1 MGRTATLPRSP
12 LRGLGPDPR
21 QLSLVKDPDPR
32 PFLKWVGGKTQLL
45 EQLQPLL
52 PPTFRRYFEP
62 FVGGAALFFDL
73 RAKERLNAEIT
84 LSDVNAELVDAYVA
98 IRDQVDDVIAVLRD
112 HKYESD
118 YYYEVRKLDRSKLTL
133 PQRAARTVFLNKTG
147 YNGLYRV
154 NRSGQFNVPFGRFT
168 NPAFCDVEN
177 LRACSRALRGV
188 DITCAD
194 FEAVLENARKGDFVY
209 FDPPY
214 VPLSPTS
221 DFTAYIPGGFGEGE
235 QRKLAKVF
243 GKLAKRGVYAML
255 SNSDTPFV
263 RELYKDF
270 DIETVYA
277 ARSVNSNAARRG
289 KLPEVVVRTYDGK
302 KAAARAAAKSS
313 K

>member
-1 MGRTATLPRSP
+1 MGRTATLSAPR
-12 LRGLGPDPR
+12 PDPR
-21 QLSLVKDPDPR
+21 QLSLVTDPDPR

-52 PPTFRRYFEP
+52 PATFRRYFEP

-73 RAKERLNAEIT
+73 RAKDRLLAEIC
-84 LSDVNAELVDAYVA
+84 LSDVNVELIDAYTA
-98 IRDQVDDVIAVLRD
+98 IRDSVDEVIAVLRG
-112 HKYESD
+112 HRYESD
-118 YYYEVRKLDRSKLTL
+118 YYYEVRSLDRAKLSKVES
-133 PQRAARTVFLNKTG
+133 AARTIFLNKTG

-188 DITCAD
+188 DLRPNA
-194 FEAVLENARKGDFVY
+194 FESILETARKGDFVY

-243 GKLAKRGVYAML
+243 GKLARRGVYAML

-263 RELYKDF
+263 RELYRDF
-270 DIETVYA
+270 DIQTVYA
-277 ARSVNSNAARRG
+277 SRSVNSNAARRG
-289 KLPEVVVRTYDGK
+289 KLPEVVVRTYGGK
-302 KAAARAAAKSS
+302 KAAARAAAKSR
-313 K
+313 

>member
-1 MGRTATLPRSP
+1 MGRTATLQVPPR
-12 LRGLGPDPR
+12 PDPR

-52 PPTFRRYFEP
+52 PSTFRRYFEP
-62 FVGGAALFFDL
+62 FVGGAAMFFDL
-73 RAKERLNAEIT
+73 RAKDRLNAEVH
-84 LSDVNAELVDAYVA
+84 LSDVNAELIDAYAA
-98 IRDQVDDVIAVLRD
+98 IRDSVDDVIAVLRG

-118 YYYEVRKLDRSKLTL
+118 HYYEVRGRDRSKLS
-133 PQRAARTVFLNKTG
+133 RVESAARTIFLNKTG

-188 DITCAD
+188 EITATD
-194 FEAVLENARKGDFVY
+194 FESVLEHARKGDFVY

-243 GKLAKRGVYAML
+243 GKLARRGVYAML

-270 DIETVYA
+270 DVDTVYA

-289 KLPEVVVRTYDGK
+289 KLPEVIVRTYGGK
-302 KAAARAAAKSS
+302 KAAARAKAARAAAK
-313 K
+313 

>member
-1 MGRTATLPRSP
+1 MGRTATLPAAS
-12 LRGLGPDPR
+12 LRGPRPDPR

-73 RAKERLNAEIT
+73 HVKHRLNAEIT
-84 LSDVNAELVDAYVA
+84 LSDVNRELIDTYLA
-98 IRDQVDDVIAVLRD
+98 IRDQVDEVITVLRE

-118 YYYEVRKLDRSKLTL
+118 YYYKVRGQQRSDLSKVEN
-133 PQRAARTVFLNKTG
+133 AARTIFLNKTG
-147 YNGLYRV
+147 FNGLYRV

-188 DITCAD
+188 DIVAAD
-194 FEAVLENARKGDFVY
+194 FETVLESARKGDFVY

-243 GKLAKRGVYAML
+243 GKLAKRGVFAML

-289 KLPEVVVRTYDGK
+289 KLPEVVVRTYGGK
-302 KAAARAAAKSS
+302 KAAARAKAK
-313 K
+313 

>member
-1 MGRTATLPRSP
+1 MGRTATLQRPDPRP
-12 LRGLGPDPR
+12 KPDPR
-21 QLSLVKDPDPR
+21 QLSLVKDPEPR

-45 EQLQPLL
+45 EQLEPLM
-52 PPTFRRYFEP
+52 PATFRDYFEP
-62 FVGGAALFFDL
+62 FVGGAAMFYDLF
-73 RAKERLNAEIT
+73 AKDRLNGAVR
-84 LSDVNAELVDAYVA
+84 LSDQNAELIDAYVA
-98 IRDQVDDVIAVLRD
+98 IRDSVDDVIAELRN
-112 HKYESD
+112 HKYESEH
-118 YYYEVRKLDRSKLTL
+118 YYKVRQVDRATL
-133 PQRAARTVFLNKTG
+133 PLAARAARTIFLNKTG
-147 YNGLYRV
+147 FNGLYRV

-168 NPAFCDVEN
+168 NPTFCDVEN
-177 LRACSRALRGV
+177 LRACSRALRGFTV
-188 DITCAD
+188 EQGD
-194 FEAVLENARKGDFVY
+194 FESVLEHARKGDFVY

-221 DFTAYIPGGFGEGE
+221 DFTAYVPGGFGEGE

-289 KLPEVVVRTYDGK
+289 KLPEVVVRTYGGK
-302 KAAARAAAKSS
+302 KAAARAK
-313 K
+313 KQ

>member
-1 MGRTATLPRSP
+1 MGRTASSGAAASNVTKA
-12 LRGLGPDPR
+12 DPR
-21 QLSLVKDPDPR
+21 QLSLVKDPEPR

-73 RAKERLNAEIT
+73 RTKGRLMSDVH
-84 LSDVNAELVDAYVA
+84 LSDVNAELVDCYTAV
-98 IRDQVDDVIAVLRD
+98 RDYVDDVIGVLRG

-118 YYYEVRKLDRSKLTL
+118 YYYSVRSLDRGTL
-133 PQRAARTVFLNKTG
+133 SLCESAARTIFLNKTG

-188 DITCAD
+188 SLSNGD
-194 FEAVLENARKGDFVY
+194 FSEVLENARKGDFVY

-221 DFTAYIPGGFGEGE
+221 DFTAYIPGGFGEAE

-243 GKLAKRGVYAML
+243 AKLARRGVYAML

-263 RELYKDF
+263 RELYADF
-270 DIETVYA
+270 DVETVYA
-277 ARSVNSNAARRG
+277 SRSVNSNAARRG
-289 KLPEVVVRTYDGK
+289 KLPEVVVRTYGGK
-302 KAAARAAAKSS
+302 RTATKTS

>member
-1 MGRTATLPRSP
+1 MGRTATLQAVPPRGP
-12 LRGLGPDPR
+12 RPDPR

-73 RAKERLNAEIT
+73 HAKDRLNAEVFLT
-84 LSDVNAELVDAYVA
+84 DVNAELIDAYVA
-98 IRDQVDDVIAVLRD
+98 IRDHVDDVIEVLRG
-112 HKYESD
+112 HRYESD
-118 YYYEVRKLDRSKLTL
+118 YYYEVRKLDRTKLSL
-133 PQRAARTVFLNKTG
+133 AERAARTVFLNKTG

-188 DITCAD
+188 QITAAD
-194 FEAVLENARKGDFVY
+194 FEAVLETARKGDFVY

-243 GKLAKRGVYAML
+243 GKLARRGVYAML

-263 RELYKDF
+263 RKLYEDF

-289 KLPEVVVRTYDGK
+289 KLPEVVVRTYGGK
-302 KAAARAAAKSS
+302 KAAARAAK